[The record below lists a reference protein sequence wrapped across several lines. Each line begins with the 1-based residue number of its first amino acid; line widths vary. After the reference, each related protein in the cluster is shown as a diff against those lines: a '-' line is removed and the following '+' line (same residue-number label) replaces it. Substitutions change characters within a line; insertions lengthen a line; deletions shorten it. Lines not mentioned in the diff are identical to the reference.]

1 MSPGGQDVVTTETN
15 RSTTEESSSGLQS
28 TLKSMLI
35 LGVVFALVQFAFQTL
50 PIVSILPMAGL
61 IGLFVTAFGIGLL
74 DSAARYPTVGFMGL
88 VTAGLVAV
96 VGNSKLLVNGI
107 VPEVSLAIGIA
118 GGAFAALVGYY
129 FGRDLKAG
137 VSQEIP

>member
-15 RSTTEESSSGLQS
+15 RSTTEESSSGLRS

-35 LGVVFALVQFAFQTL
+35 LGVVFALVQFAFSTL
-50 PIVSILPMAGL
+50 PIVSILPKAGL
-61 IGLFVTAFGIGLL
+61 IGLFIAAFGIGLL
-74 DSAARYPTVGFMGL
+74 DSSARYPTVVLMGL
-88 VTAGLVAV
+88 MTAALVTV

-118 GGAFAALVGYY
+118 GGAIVALVGYY

-137 VSQEIP
+137 VSQELP